1 MAKANITKKA
11 AALAALEA
19 GLKPADHIAKAA
31 KVSRATVYNWR
42 KEAAT
47 NPALDNALQ
56 QKREQLAA
64 KMEALAG
71 SIADKLLSNVESV
84 TWDNKAGTVL
94 GIVTDKWLA
103 LTGQAQSITET
114 RVSGQVDI
122 TLEARR
128 AVELYRQEGF
138 TESEAIE
145 ALQEDDPELWRA
157 LVSAGNGQA

>member
-1 MAKANITKKA
+1 MAKRNITKQA
-11 AALAALEA
+11 AALAALDARNGSVSKLASE
-19 GLKPADHIAKAA
+19 LNVSRQTIYDWKNKAKADPEL
-31 KVSRATVYNWR
+31 ATAV
-42 KEAAT
+42 
-47 NPALDNALQ
+47 
-56 QKREQLAA
+56 QLE
-64 KMEALAG
+64 KQELAG
-71 SIADKLLSNVESV
+71 RFFTLASNLADRLTGAVPDA
-84 TWDNKAGTVL
+84 TWDNKAVQGLQVA
-94 GIVTDKWLA
+94 VDKWLA

-138 TESEAIE
+138 SEQEAVE

>member
-1 MAKANITKKA
+1 
-11 AALAALEA
+11 
-19 GLKPADHIAKAA
+19 
-31 KVSRATVYNWR
+31 
-42 KEAAT
+42 
-47 NPALDNALQ
+47 
-56 QKREQLAA
+56 
-64 KMEALAG
+64 LAG
-71 SIADKLLSNVESV
+71 RFFTLASNLADRLTGAVPDA
-84 TWDNKAGTVL
+84 TWDNKAVQGLQVA
-94 GIVTDKWLA
+94 VDKWLA

-138 TESEAIE
+138 SEQEAVE